1 MAFHKWFLKQSLIV
15 KVLLLIIPFVG
26 WIVEI
31 LMRVTALLNKSTT
44 SNILGLILY
53 LILGILLA
61 FVDVVLVL
69 VGGKPF
75 LLED

>member
-1 MAFHKWFLKQSLIV
+1 MTFHKWFLQQSTVV

-69 VGGKPF
+69 VGAKPF

>member
-15 KVLLLIIPFVG
+15 KVLLLIIPVVG
-26 WIVEI
+26 WFVEVV
-31 LMRVTALLNKSTT
+31 MRISALLAKGTT

-53 LILGILLA
+53 IILGVIMA
-61 FVDVVLVL
+61 YVDVLFCL
-69 VGGKPF
+69 LGQNPL

>member
-15 KVLLLIIPFVG
+15 KVLLLIIPVVG
-26 WIVEI
+26 WFVEVV
-31 LMRVTALLNKSTT
+31 MRISALLNKSTT

>member
-15 KVLLLIIPFVG
+15 KVLLLIIPVVG
-26 WIVEI
+26 WFVEVV
-31 LMRVTALLNKSTT
+31 MRISALLNKSTT

-69 VGGKPF
+69 VGAKPF